1 MEYEVERSFKKN
13 EIIFGTYTDWG
24 DCGLVKT
31 KTNIMFK
38 LGDMKF
44 SDLGDRDFT
53 ETRVKKNIRPQNGF
67 GECLYLGLSDVVL
80 AQIEGIV
87 RYINTVAADIDDIC
101 DEDHNPNVYPEEAEQ
116 LRNVQSKL
124 VDRAWYEI
132 KRKISLDYDTRK
144 SIDECYKRTEEYKK
158 AALEHARKNFN
169 EAKTELNKLLTE
181 VRDNG
186 GQPVRR
192 KIILSEQDD

>member
-13 EIIFGTYTDWG
+13 EIVFGTYTGWG

-38 LGDMKF
+38 LGEMKF

-87 RYINTVAADIDDIC
+87 RHINTVAADIDDIC

-116 LRNVQSKL
+116 LRNVQFKL
-124 VDRAWYEI
+124 VDRAWHEI

-144 SIDECYKRTEEYKK
+144 SIDECYKRSEEYKK
-158 AALEHARKNFN
+158 AALECAQKKYR
-169 EAKTELNKLLTE
+169 EAKAELDKLLTE
-181 VRDNG
+181 IGD
-186 GQPVRR
+186 
-192 KIILSEQDD
+192 KKEE